1 MVVAEAAGGV
11 SVGGSWRMEASS
23 RSESAFGDDPR
34 MPQQH
39 KGNNNGNNYW
49 ERKISDKNQARNC
62 AGAFWRVELAFRE
75 TGLFQAPLKSTRG
88 IHCS

>member
-1 MVVAEAAGGV
+1 M
-11 SVGGSWRMEASS
+11 GSNNRESGKMLCHESLHKE
-23 RSESAFGDDPR
+23 REGSAFGDDPR
-34 MPQQH
+34 MSQQN